1 MAGPCCRGPGRAH
14 GASFVAR
21 PPPEPGSS
29 LKWSFVRKCAN
40 YGPQLPWW
48 PMSWMRMRWN
58 SNARTTELTSRFP
71 TGFGS
76 MPGTNIGRRCTLSR
90 RLIPTCGTRCEALTP
105 SSYRGEK
112 TSFQR
117 RRLWKMLRDACGISR
132 KAIFPSRRPLRGQR
146 NRSRSFQR
154 KAQASQHREVS
165 VKPDAFQAAH
175 PERRKAVVIFQA
187 PNSRS
192 TAPRPR

>member
-1 MAGPCCRGPGRAH
+1 VLPRPRPSARRELRCPSSSGARVVTQVVFRKEMRQLRA
-14 GASFVAR
+14 AAALVAD
-21 PPPEPGSS
+21 E
-29 LKWSFVRKCAN
+29 LDAN
-40 YGPQLPWW
+40 AVELQ
-48 PMSWMRMRWN
+48 
-58 SNARTTELTSRFP
+58 RTHYRLTSRFP

-165 VKPDAFQAAH
+165 VKPDTFQAAH